1 LPKVRKCDRVGRSS
15 FQICPSHSDRHFH
28 SAGVVDSWNRY
39 AVQVPLDRAAIESI
53 DVWRRTK
60 HYPSGF
66 DPARFRQLC
75 YFLLEVKSSPR
86 RERAAAAEWADVPAK
101 CATLHRN

>member
-1 LPKVRKCDRVGRSS
+1 VIREESIAPALCLPKVRKCDRVGRSS
-15 FQICPSHSDRHFH
+15 FQICPSYSDRHFH
-28 SAGVVDSWNRY
+28 SAGIVDSWDRY

-66 DPARFRQLC
+66 DPARSWQLG
-75 YFLLEVKSSPR
+75 YFLLGVKSSC
-86 RERAAAAEWADVPAK
+86 W
-101 CATLHRN
+101 NWG